1 MIYSRKLKPDRDF
14 TGLLPAFFSLLLGAL
29 IGVIYGPEEGI
40 RVVGVIVFVYSI
52 FGFIAYYRT
61 RSVGYLLSGLYM
73 ISLSLVFLSVE
84 VNEYSRR
91 VFVYTP
97 FSKLFIVL
105 TFSLLI
111 ILLYMLFTKKIK
123 WRGRDILELAAVNVN
138 EGPDSYTD
146 RPRPI
151 ANLELTR
158 DEVENFAEFLKSN
171 LIAMPY
177 YEQERI
183 LFVPVRMGQEYF
195 YLFNNNVKYWDK
207 TWVAFD
213 FDGKV
218 SAHISKK
225 DYLEYRKNL
234 EFDPLCESLGKLF
247 IEFFEDMRKDE
258 ASRIIDKLN
267 EVKIGFFS

>member
-52 FGFIAYYRT
+52 FGLIAYYRT

-138 EGPDSYTD
+138 EGPDTYTD

-158 DEVENFAEFLKSN
+158 DEVENFAEFLKRN
-171 LIAMPY
+171 LVAMSY

-183 LFVPVRMGQEYF
+183 LFVPVRMGEEYF
-195 YLFNNNVKYWDK
+195 YLFNNNVKCWDK

-267 EVKIGFFS
+267 EVKTGFFS